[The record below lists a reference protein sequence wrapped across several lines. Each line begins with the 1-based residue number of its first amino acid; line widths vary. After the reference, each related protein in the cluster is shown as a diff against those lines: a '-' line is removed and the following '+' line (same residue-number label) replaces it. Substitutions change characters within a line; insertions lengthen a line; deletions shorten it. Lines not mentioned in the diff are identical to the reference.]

1 MLTNSG
7 NLKNK
12 NKNKFQTCQTKTRP
26 KEPVQAW
33 DMGSEIL
40 AVCPWESY
48 FTSLSF
54 VVWFTSQSKS
64 M

>member
-1 MLTNSG
+1 MLTNSS

-33 DMGSEIL
+33 DMGSEII
-40 AVCPWESY
+40 AVCPWVSY
-48 FTSLSF
+48 LTSLSF
-54 VVWFTSQSKS
+54 IV
-64 M
+64 